1 LASGAA
7 ATDCDGGSVEAK
19 DWRRLVGEEN
29 ISSNDLT
36 APIKAA
42 RVAAVF
48 EGGEERGGVA
58 SGFKSI
64 KIKIKNNSETVARKV
79 NLI

>member
-1 LASGAA
+1 LASGGAS
-7 ATDCDGGSVEAK
+7 TDCKGGAAEAK
-19 DWRRLVGEEN
+19 DRRRLVEDEN
-29 ISSNDLT
+29 ISSKVLT

-42 RVAAVF
+42 RVAAMF
-48 EGGEERGGVA
+48 DEAEERIGVA

-64 KIKIKNNSETVARKV
+64 KNKIKNNSETVARKV